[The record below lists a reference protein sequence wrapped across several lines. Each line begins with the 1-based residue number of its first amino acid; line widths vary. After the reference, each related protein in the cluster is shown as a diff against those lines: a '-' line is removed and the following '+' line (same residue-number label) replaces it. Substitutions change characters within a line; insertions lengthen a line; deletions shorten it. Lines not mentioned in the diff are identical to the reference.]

1 MLTLVIVVFAQF
13 SYIEIIIIANEDY
26 CHDNFFMT
34 VSCLD
39 TDFMMGIIDDNTLVR
54 VDNDALVGTAILP
67 NNRDRNND
75 KNVYQKLA
83 MEFATPVD
91 SLRSLRLENSLE
103 VLSETLL
110 LPPTSDAVL

>member
-39 TDFMMGIIDDNTLVR
+39 TVLMMGIIDDNTLVR

-75 KNVYQKLA
+75 KNVYQKL
-83 MEFATPVD
+83 EFATPVD